1 MAILS
6 RKEKVNMIIDNDM
19 ELLDKF
25 ENKLYSKTKEN

>member
-25 ENKLYSKTKEN
+25 ENKLYSKTNED